1 MTHLQMRNMY
11 KIRERPS
18 RMYHWSALVTA
29 QIMVEIPWNI
39 LGASLFFCCWYFTVG
54 FPDSRAGYTYLFYGF
69 LYPLYFSTFA
79 MAVASMSP
87 SPVIANLLQSFFFTF
102 VITL

>member
-1 MTHLQMRNMY
+1 MY
-11 KIRERPS
+11 EIRERPS
-18 RMYHWSALVTA
+18 RVYHWSALVTA

-39 LGASLFFCCWYFTVG
+39 IGASLFFSCWYFTVG
-54 FPDSRAGYTYLFYGF
+54 FPDSRAGYTYLLYGF

-79 MAVASMSP
+79 MAVAAMSP
-87 SPVIANLLQSFFFTF
+87 SPVIANLLASFFFTF